1 METKNLEAAIADLT
15 LPPLVTVVVHDDGC
29 VQIRVA
35 LEPFGFPGGASCYC
49 DPVQFRSDAAPE
61 DIGHA
66 ILSLSEDMVVAVF
79 QSNVTFG
86 GKRWAGPTNSARSI
100 TVNPAPVTMPA
111 PPAPIVH
118 IKVDAPIVHVAPP
131 AFDLPAPVVNIE
143 PAQIHLAPARRV
155 RKRVIRDRDSG
166 LMLGMVE
173 EDEPDA
179 V

>member
-1 METKNLEAAIADLT
+1 MMNKNIAAALEAIT
-15 LPPLVTVVVHDDGC
+15 LPPCVAAVVHDDGC
-29 VQIRVA
+29 VQVRVA
-35 LEPFGFPGGASCYC
+35 LEPFGFPDGASCYC

-66 ILSLSEDMVVAVF
+66 ILSLSEDMLVAVF

-86 GKRWAGPTNSARSI
+86 GKRWAGPTNRARTI
-100 TVNPAPVTMPA
+100 TVNPAPVITPP

-118 IKVDAPIVHVAPP
+118 VKVA
-131 AFDLPAPVVNIE
+131 APVVNFSP
-143 PAQIHLAPARRV
+143 PAIDLPQPIINVAAAQV
-155 RKRVIRDRDSG
+155 RKVRRRVIRDRDTG